1 MVPRNQWTADI
12 KPENVVVREGIQY
25 VTIQARGGYRPRIS
39 TIAWWMP
46 TKLIVKTNNTYDCSS
61 SLVIRSVNYRGML
74 PSNGDTEIDLGTPKT
89 GEKIQWTCG
98 MGMYNFT
105 INVN

>member
-1 MVPRNQWTADI
+1 
-12 KPENVVVREGIQY
+12 
-25 VTIQARGGYRPRIS
+25 
-39 TIAWWMP
+39 MP

-89 GEKIQWTCG
+89 GEKIQ
-98 MGMYNFT
+98 
-105 INVN
+105 